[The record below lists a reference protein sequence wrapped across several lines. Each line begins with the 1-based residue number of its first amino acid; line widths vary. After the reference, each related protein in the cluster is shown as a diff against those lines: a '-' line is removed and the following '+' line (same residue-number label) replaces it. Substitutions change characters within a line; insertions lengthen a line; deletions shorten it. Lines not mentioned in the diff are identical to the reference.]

1 VPADLPA
8 ETLLRA
14 ARGVD
19 RTLIAEIRLFD
30 VYAGAGLPAG
40 RKSLAIT
47 VVLQPEE
54 ATLTDEQIEAFSI
67 RLVAQ
72 VAKATGGELRR

>member
-1 VPADLPA
+1 
-8 ETLLRA
+8 
-14 ARGVD
+14 
-19 RTLIAEIRLFD
+19 
-30 VYAGAGLPAG
+30 
-40 RKSLAIT
+40 
-47 VVLQPEE
+47 VLQPEE